1 MVRIITIVSALLL
14 STNLIVHSENRSGS
28 LLGSGSETYQWDSKQ
43 QHFYRVDKNMSTHEY
58 QAITVHNQRVVK
70 NTLKSYSKDALN
82 LIGISEHK
90 ASLIGAAAA
99 SMVTKGARLN
109 LNRSR
114 TLTLELK
121 DVDDSER
128 TLYFGVNLDW

>member
-1 MVRIITIVSALLL
+1 MIRTITIVSAFLL
-14 STNLIVHSENRSGS
+14 STNLVVHAENRSGS
-28 LLGSGSETYQWDSKQ
+28 LLDSGSETYQWDSKQ
-43 QHFYRVDKNMSTHEY
+43 QHFYRVDKNMSTHDYRE
-58 QAITVHNQRVVK
+58 ITVHNQRVAK

-82 LIGISEHK
+82 LIGIPEHE

-121 DVDDSER
+121 DFDDSER

>member
-1 MVRIITIVSALLL
+1 MIRIITIVSAFLL
-14 STNLIVHSENRSGS
+14 STNLPVHAENRSGS
-28 LLGSGSETYQWDSKQ
+28 LLNSGSETYQWDRKQ
-43 QHFYRVDKNMSTHEY
+43 QQFYRVDKNMSLHDY

-82 LIGISEHK
+82 LIGVSEHE

-99 SMVTKGARLN
+99 SLVTKGARLN

-114 TLTLELK
+114 TLALELK